1 MNGELLKII
10 EAPYLDE
17 HEITQIPT
25 NQGHMII
32 TVCAN
37 IIGIGPKTL
46 YSRLART
53 KDAWMRDDILDKVQ
67 RSSGGG
73 YRYEER
79 LNEMCKGLAPRRD
92 ARTIKLGT
100 WERRYL

>member
-1 MNGELLKII
+1 MTNEPLKITA
-10 EAPYLDE
+10 APYLDE
-17 HEITQIPT
+17 HEVTQIPT
-25 NQGHMII
+25 NRGRLTI

-37 IIGIGPKTL
+37 IIGIGPKAL

-79 LNEMCKGLAPRRD
+79 LKELCKGVAPRRD